1 MNPTYEMSGAGSEHA
16 DKRRRRRLTNQ
27 LPILHRE
34 TQSHDAAISSSLVE
48 IVSGG
53 RIASQELLCKNSCQ
67 SYRAVMTP
75 ANRRRA
81 EPSVLAAIHHPLR
94 RRMLDLIHLDGPAT
108 ASRLAEATGELV
120 GNISHHLKVLSA
132 AGVIEEAPEL
142 AKNRRERW
150 WRVADTSSYSWSI
163 ADAKGDPAAE
173 LVAATA
179 EDANL
184 AHHVG
189 KVRQWFD
196 MRYEFDE
203 PWVRAAYAT
212 ERWLTL
218 TPSRLDEL
226 SERIEELIGE
236 YADEPSEGD
245 DAHKIFF
252 FAHAV
257 PARP

>member
-1 MNPTYEMSGAGSEHA
+1 
-16 DKRRRRRLTNQ
+16 
-27 LPILHRE
+27 
-34 TQSHDAAISSSLVE
+34 
-48 IVSGG
+48 
-53 RIASQELLCKNSCQ
+53 
-67 SYRAVMTP
+67 MTP
-75 ANRRRA
+75 PNRRTVT
-81 EPSVLAAIHHPLR
+81 PSVLAAMHHPLR
-94 RRMLDLIHLDGPAT
+94 RRLLDLIHINGPAT
-108 ASRLAEATGELV
+108 ASRLADATGELV
-120 GNISHHLKVLSA
+120 GNISHHLKVLAS
-132 AGVIEEAPEL
+132 AGVIVEAPEL

-150 WRVADTSSYSWSI
+150 WKLGDTSGYSWSI
-163 ADAKGDPAAE
+163 ADAAGDPAAE

-196 MRYEFDE
+196 MRYEFEE

-218 TPSRLDEL
+218 TPDQLSEL
-226 SERIEELIGE
+226 SERIEDLVRSYYENP
-236 YADEPSEGD
+236 AEGD
-245 DAHKIFF
+245 DAHRVFF

>member
-1 MNPTYEMSGAGSEHA
+1 
-16 DKRRRRRLTNQ
+16 
-27 LPILHRE
+27 
-34 TQSHDAAISSSLVE
+34 
-48 IVSGG
+48 
-53 RIASQELLCKNSCQ
+53 
-67 SYRAVMTP
+67 MTP
-75 ANRRRA
+75 ANRRTA
-81 EPSVLAAIHHPLR
+81 EASVIAAIHHPLR
-94 RRMLDLIHLDGPAT
+94 RRMLDLLHIDGPAT
-108 ASRLAEATGELV
+108 ASRLAGATGELV
-120 GNISHHLKVLSA
+120 GNISHHLKVLAS

-150 WRVADTSSYSWSI
+150 WRVVDTTEYSWSI
-163 ADAKGDPAAE
+163 ADAKGDPAGE
-173 LVAATA
+173 LVAAAA

-196 MRYEFDE
+196 LRYRYEE

-218 TPSRLDEL
+218 TPERLEEL
-226 SERIEELIGE
+226 SERIEDVVRE
-236 YADEPSEGD
+236 YAETPSVGD
-245 DAHKIFF
+245 DADRVFF

>member
-1 MNPTYEMSGAGSEHA
+1 
-16 DKRRRRRLTNQ
+16 
-27 LPILHRE
+27 
-34 TQSHDAAISSSLVE
+34 
-48 IVSGG
+48 
-53 RIASQELLCKNSCQ
+53 
-67 SYRAVMTP
+67 MTP
-75 ANRRRA
+75 ANRNRA

-94 RRMLDLIHLDGPAT
+94 RRLIDLLHIDGPAT
-108 ASRLAEATGELV
+108 AS
-120 GNISHHLKVLSA
+120 
-132 AGVIEEAPEL
+132 
-142 AKNRRERW
+142 
-150 WRVADTSSYSWSI
+150 
-163 ADAKGDPAAE
+163 GDPAAE

-196 MRYEFDE
+196 MRYEYDE

-218 TPSRLDEL
+218 TPAQLEEL
-226 SERIEELIGE
+226 SERLEELLGE
-236 YADEPSEGD
+236 YHDKPTDGD
-245 DAHKIFF
+245 DAHKVFF

>member
-1 MNPTYEMSGAGSEHA
+1 
-16 DKRRRRRLTNQ
+16 
-27 LPILHRE
+27 
-34 TQSHDAAISSSLVE
+34 
-48 IVSGG
+48 
-53 RIASQELLCKNSCQ
+53 
-67 SYRAVMTP
+67 MTP
-75 ANRRRA
+75 ANRRSA
-81 EPSVLAAIHHPLR
+81 EPSVITAIHHPLR
-94 RRMLDLIHLDGPAT
+94 RRLIDLLHLDGPAT
-108 ASRLAEATGELV
+108 ASRLAGATGELV
-120 GNISHHLKVLSA
+120 GNVSHHLKVLAA

-150 WRVADTSSYSWSI
+150 WKVAEASSYSWSI
-163 ADAKGDPAAE
+163 ADAEGDPAAE

-184 AHHVG
+184 AHHAG

-196 MRYEFDE
+196 MRYQFEE

-218 TPSRLDEL
+218 TPSQLDEL
-226 SERIEELIGE
+226 SERLEGLLGE
-236 YADEPSEGD
+236 YDDNPGEGD
-245 DAHKIFF
+245 DAHRVFF

>member
-16 DKRRRRRLTNQ
+16 DKRPRERLTNQ

-34 TQSHDAAISSSLVE
+34 TRSHDSAISTSLVG
-48 IVSGG
+48 IVSDA
-53 RIASQELLCKNSCQ
+53 ASVPQEILCKNSCGT
-67 SYRAVMTP
+67 YRAVMTP
-75 ANRRRA
+75 ANRRSA
-81 EPSVLAAIHHPLR
+81 EPSVIAAIHHPLR
-94 RRMLDLIHLDGPAT
+94 RRLLDLLHVDGPAT
-108 ASRLAEATGELV
+108 ASRLAGSTGELV

-142 AKNRRERW
+142 ARNRRERW
-150 WRVADTSSYSWSI
+150 WKVAESSLYSWSI

-179 EDANL
+179 EDTNL

-196 MRYEFDE
+196 LRYEYEE

-218 TPSRLDEL
+218 TPSRLEEL
-226 SERIEELIGE
+226 SERIEELVHE
-236 YADEPSEGD
+236 YADEPSEGV
-245 DAHKIFF
+245 DAHKVFF

>member
-1 MNPTYEMSGAGSEHA
+1 
-16 DKRRRRRLTNQ
+16 
-27 LPILHRE
+27 
-34 TQSHDAAISSSLVE
+34 
-48 IVSGG
+48 
-53 RIASQELLCKNSCQ
+53 
-67 SYRAVMTP
+67 MTP
-75 ANRRRA
+75 ANRRSVT
-81 EPSVLAAIHHPLR
+81 PSVLAAIHHPLR
-94 RRMLDLIHLDGPAT
+94 RRMLDIIFVDGPAT

-132 AGVIEEAPEL
+132 AGVIVEAPEL

-150 WRVADTSSYSWSI
+150 WKLGDTSSYSWSI
-163 ADAKGDPAAE
+163 ADAQGDPAGE

-179 EDANL
+179 EDQNL

-196 MRYEFDE
+196 IRYQFEE

-218 TPSRLDEL
+218 TPERLNEL
-226 SERIEELIGE
+226 SERIEDLVRE
-236 YADEPSEGD
+236 YYDEPSEGE
-245 DAHKIFF
+245 DAHRVFF